1 MKVIFDNNIWL
12 SYAIGNHLDDLPHIL
27 LRKDIELFACSE
39 LLDEFERTRHYP
51 KLQKYLKPER
61 VAATI
66 ELINAKANVVSI
78 LYRTA
83 DFIDAKDNYLL
94 DLCQTVLAD
103 YLVTGDKPLLALEY
117 FDKTQIISYRAFCD
131 FLCLK

>member
-1 MKVIFDNNIWL
+1 MKVVFDNNIWL
-12 SYAIGNHLDDLPHIL
+12 SYTIGNHLDDLHHIL

-66 ELINAKANVVSI
+66 
-78 LYRTA
+78 
-83 DFIDAKDNYLL
+83 
-94 DLCQTVLAD
+94 
-103 YLVTGDKPLLALEY
+103 
-117 FDKTQIISYRAFCD
+117 
-131 FLCLK
+131 